1 MKSVDF
7 MVSIPALFAAAI
19 FAAADEHLA
28 TATLFKT
35 DVVCLKQ
42 RSAFVT
48 GHHAPVRIWPCQ

>member
-1 MKSVDF
+1 

-19 FAAADEHLA
+19 FAAADEHFA

-42 RSAFVT
+42 RSAFAT
-48 GHHAPVRIWPCQ
+48 CHHAPVRIWPCQ